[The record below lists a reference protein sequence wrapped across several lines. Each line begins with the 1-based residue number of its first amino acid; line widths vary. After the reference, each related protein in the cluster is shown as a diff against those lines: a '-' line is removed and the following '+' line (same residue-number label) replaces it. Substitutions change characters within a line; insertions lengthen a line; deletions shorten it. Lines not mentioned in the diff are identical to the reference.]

1 MKISVCVDA
10 VYAGEDI
17 KAAIDDVLAN
27 GLDTIEFWGWEDK
40 DIQALEEYQKEKG
53 FRVAAFCTKFISL
66 TDPGLRDDYVK
77 GLEETLK
84 IAERLNCRCLI
95 TQTGADTGRSE
106 CSRESPDPRTEG
118 LCPAS
123 GEARCH
129 IGSGASECKGG
140 PSRLFPFCIREAA
153 EIIKEVGSPNVKM
166 LFDIYHQQITEGDL
180 IRRIQEYLPYIG
192 HFMRQA
198 IRDGMSCI
206 SRRSITLMFS
216 RQ

>member
-10 VYAGEDI
+10 VYAGKDI

-95 TQTGADTGRSE
+95 TQTGADTG
-106 CSRESPDPRTEG
+106 
-118 LCPAS
+118 
-123 GEARCH
+123 
-129 IGSGASECKGG
+129 
-140 PSRLFPFCIREAA
+140 A
-153 EIIKEVGSPNVKM
+153 ERM
-166 LFDIYHQQITEGDL
+166 LQ
-180 IRRIQEYLPYIG
+180 R
-192 HFMRQA
+192 
-198 IRDGMSCI
+198 
-206 SRRSITLMFS
+206 
-216 RQ
+216 